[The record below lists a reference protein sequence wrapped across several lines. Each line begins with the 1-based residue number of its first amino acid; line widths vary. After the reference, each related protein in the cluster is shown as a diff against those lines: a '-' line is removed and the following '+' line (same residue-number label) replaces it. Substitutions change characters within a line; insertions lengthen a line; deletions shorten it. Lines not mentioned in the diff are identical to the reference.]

1 MGKNLTQQARGKGGP
16 SFTAPSFRYLG
27 EARVKHGVTSAE
39 VMDIVKSQGHLAPL
53 LSVKYNDGTTGLM
66 IAPEGVRTGQILKV
80 GEGAEVELGNT
91 LHLKDV
97 PEGTMVFNIEGMP
110 VDGGKY
116 CRTSGTF
123 GKVVSKTEKVISV
136 LLPSKI
142 IKEFNLNCRATL
154 GMAAAAGRKDKPFL
168 KAGTMAFYR
177 NARKKRFPQMS
188 GSAQNA
194 VDHPFGNKRSSR
206 KSKARPAPQNAPPG
220 RNVGYIRPKRTGQSK
235 TKAIVR
241 EVKRR

>member
-39 VMDIVKSQGHLAPL
+39 VVDIVKSQGHLAPL

-91 LHLKDV
+91 LLLKDV
-97 PEGTMVFNIEGMP
+97 PEGTTVFNIEGMP
-110 VDGGKY
+110 GDGGKY

-123 GKVVSKTEKVISV
+123 GKIVSKTEKSVSV
-136 LLPSKI
+136 LLPSKR
-142 IKEFNLNCRATL
+142 IKEFHLHCRATL
-154 GMAAAAGRKDKPFL
+154 GIVSASGRKEKPFL

-220 RNVGYIRPKRTGQSK
+220 RNVGYIRPKRTGQRK
-235 TKAIVR
+235 TKAIVK
-241 EVKRR
+241 EVSR